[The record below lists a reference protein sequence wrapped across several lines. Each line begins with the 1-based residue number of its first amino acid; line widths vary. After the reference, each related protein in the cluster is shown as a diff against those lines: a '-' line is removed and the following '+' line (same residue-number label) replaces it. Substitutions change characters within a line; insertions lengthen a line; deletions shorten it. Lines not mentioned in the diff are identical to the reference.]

1 MQMTK
6 PYINFLDG
14 AFYADDP
21 LSAYAWLRENAPVY
35 YDEVSAIWGVTR
47 YDHVREISRHPEQ
60 FSSANGSRP
69 YTGAM
74 PMMIDMDAPEHV
86 TQRRRVSAGFTPVR
100 VRAMGDRIQQVCD
113 AIIDDVCE
121 QGEAEFVHDVA
132 AQLPLIAIADL
143 LGVKQQDRAD
153 LLRWSDDM
161 LIAQGSTDETL
172 LLNMMNAFMG
182 YDAYIREV
190 IAERR
195 ETGQDT
201 DLIGILANTEVDG
214 ELLPVEMLIHETL
227 LLLIGGDETTRHV
240 ITGGI
245 DELLRHP
252 DQMEY
257 LRANPD
263 AIPLAVEEMLRW
275 VTPIKNMNRTVVSD
289 IDFHGTPMKAGDQV
303 LLFYPSAN
311 RDAAKFDRPDEFDVT
326 RSPNEHMAFGFGAHH
341 CLGNQLARL
350 ELKCMVDTVL
360 RRLPNLEVTTP
371 GPLAQRPAS
380 FVSGII
386 EMPVR
391 FTPSTKIG
399 AGPV

>member
-1 MQMTK
+1 
-6 PYINFLDG
+6 
-14 AFYADDP
+14 
-21 LSAYAWLRENAPVY
+21 
-35 YDEVSAIWGVTR
+35 
-47 YDHVREISRHPEQ
+47 
-60 FSSANGSRP
+60 
-69 YTGAM
+69 
-74 PMMIDMDAPEHV
+74 
-86 TQRRRVSAGFTPVR
+86 
-100 VRAMGDRIQQVCD
+100 
-113 AIIDDVCE
+113 
-121 QGEAEFVHDVA
+121 
-132 AQLPLIAIADL
+132 
-143 LGVKQQDRAD
+143 
-153 LLRWSDDM
+153 
-161 LIAQGSTDETL
+161 
-172 LLNMMNAFMG
+172 
-182 YDAYIREV
+182 V

-252 DQMEY
+252 DQMDY

-275 VTPIKNMNRTVVSD
+275 VTPIKNMNRTVVAD

>member
-1 MQMTK
+1 
-6 PYINFLDG
+6 
-14 AFYADDP
+14 
-21 LSAYAWLRENAPVY
+21 
-35 YDEVSAIWGVTR
+35 
-47 YDHVREISRHPEQ
+47 
-60 FSSANGSRP
+60 
-69 YTGAM
+69 
-74 PMMIDMDAPEHV
+74 MMIDMDAPQHV

-113 AIIDDVCE
+113 AIIDEVCE

-143 LGVKQQDRAD
+143 LGVKPQDRAD

-182 YDAYIREV
+182 YDAYIRGV

-275 VTPIKNMNRTVVSD
+275 VTPIKNMNRTVVAD
-289 IDFHGTPMKAGDQV
+289 IDFHGTQMKAGDQV

-360 RRLPNLEVTTP
+360 RRLPDLKVTTP
-371 GPLAQRPAS
+371 GRLAERPAS

-391 FTPSTKIG
+391 FTPSSKIG

>member
-1 MQMTK
+1 MAK

-14 AFYADDP
+14 AFYADRP
-21 LSAYAWLRENAPVY
+21 LDAYAWLRENAPVY
-35 YDEVSAIWGVTR
+35 FDENSKLWGATR
-47 YDHVREISRHPEQ
+47 YDHIREISRHPEQ
-60 FSSANGSRP
+60 FSSAQGSRP
-69 YTGAM
+69 ETGAM

-100 VRAMGDRIQQVCD
+100 VRAMGERIQQVCD
-113 AIIDDVCE
+113 AIIDEVCE

-143 LGVKQQDRAD
+143 LGVKPQDRAD

-161 LIAQGSTDETL
+161 LIAQGSSDETL
-172 LLNMMNAFMG
+172 IVNMITAFSE
-182 YDAYIREV
+182 YQVYIRAV

-195 ETGQDT
+195 ASGQDD
-201 DLIGILANTEVDG
+201 DLIGILANTKAEG
-214 ELLPVEMLIHETL
+214 EFLDEDMLIHETL

-240 ITGGI
+240 ISGGI

-252 DQMEY
+252 DQMTY
-257 LRANPD
+257 LRNNPE

-289 IDFHGTPMKAGDQV
+289 LDFHGTQLKAGDKV
-303 LLFYPSAN
+303 LLLYPSAN
-311 RDAAKFDRPDEFDVT
+311 RDGAKFDRPDEFDVT

-350 ELKCMVDTVL
+350 ELKAMVDTVL
-360 RRLPNLEVTTP
+360 RRLPDLTVTVD
-371 GPLAQRPAS
+371 GPLAERPAS

-386 EMPVR
+386 AMPVR
-391 FTPSTKIG
+391 FTPSERIG